1 LTFIV
6 VALLAAGAAPA
17 VVLLALA
24 SAAGLR
30 AAASELMYR
39 IARFASVVILR
50 VAGCRLVLEGAEN
63 IPPRG
68 SKGTSGICFVSN
80 HSGIL
85 DILLLFL
92 TAGRPI
98 GFIGKRE
105 LMFVPLI
112 NLWMLLQGGIFMDRN
127 NPRKALSALKKG
139 AAKLRRGDSLV
150 IFPEGTRSRGRGLLP
165 FKAGSFRLASD
176 SGAVVVPVALTGSY
190 EVFEKTGLVS
200 PRSVYVSFG
209 KPILPD
215 SPSEGAGSTRQRLSD
230 AAYAEIA
237 ALLARQGGK

>member
-1 LTFIV
+1 VI
-6 VALLAAGAAPA
+6 ALLAAVFAPA

-30 AAASELMYR
+30 TAASELMYR
-39 IARFASVVILR
+39 IARFASAVILR

-68 SKGTSGICFVSN
+68 SNAGGVCFVSN
-80 HSGIL
+80 HCGIL

-105 LMFVPLI
+105 LVFVPLI
-112 NLWMLLQGGIFMDRN
+112 NLWMLLLGGIFMDRN

-200 PRSVYVSFG
+200 PRAVYVSFG
-209 KPILPD
+209 KPIPPD
-215 SPSEGAGSTRQRLSD
+215 SPSEGAGNTRQRLSD
-230 AAYAEIA
+230 AAYAEIEA
-237 ALLARQGGK
+237 MLHRQTNE